1 MPKSYSNDTCRPI
14 FNMSRD
20 RYVSFDN
27 AKPLMKILD
36 DEKVPVLAADYVIKT
51 DTDVRSEMDWEDVK
65 KLVAR
70 LDAVY
75 RQDKDFGEIFKFQ
88 QVKRKYSPKPD
99 YVEITLPTK
108 DIVSNCNTEG
118 FLVLIAA
125 DKSNVIMP
133 KYFDF
138 MMKMLPEADAK
149 GNIMLKSKIRI
160 EILGMVQIKKHGKR
174 NGVIYAQVLN

>member
-1 MPKSYSNDTCRPI
+1 MPKSYSNDVSRPI

-51 DTDVRSEMDWEDVK
+51 DTNVRSEMDWEDVK
-65 KLVAR
+65 RLVAR

-75 RQDKDFGEIFKFQ
+75 RQNQEVGELFKIQ

-99 YVEITLPTK
+99 YVEITLPTM
-108 DIVSNCNTEG
+108 DIVSKCNTDG

-125 DKSNVIMP
+125 DKTNVIMP
-133 KYFDF
+133 KFFDF
-138 MMKMLPEADAK
+138 MMKTLPQAEAK
-149 GNIMLKSKIRI
+149 GELKTSD
-160 EILGMVQIKKHGKR
+160 R
-174 NGVIYAQVLN
+174 NRKLAS

>member
-1 MPKSYSNDTCRPI
+1 
-14 FNMSRD
+14 MSRD
-20 RYVSFDN
+20 RFVSFDN

-51 DTDVRSEMDWEDVK
+51 DTNVRSEMVWEDVK

-75 RQDKDFGEIFKFQ
+75 RQNLEVCELFKIQ
-88 QVKRKYSPKPD
+88 QIKRKFSPKPD
-99 YVEITLPTK
+99 YVEITLPDMDT
-108 DIVSNCNTEG
+108 VSKCNTDG

-125 DKSNVIMP
+125 DKTNVIMP

-138 MMKMLPEADAK
+138 MMKMLPEAEAR
-149 GNIMLKSKIRI
+149 G
-160 EILGMVQIKKHGKR
+160 KHKR
-174 NGVIYAQVLN
+174 EFPEHL